1 MNDQPSA
8 RDVLLKAMAYGLHE
22 SGWHASLLDAVRP
35 LSAERAKWRPA
46 PDRNSIHD
54 IVRHVTHWKRKVLEG
69 WEAMSSKEAFEA
81 YEAFDWQ
88 RSATDDAS
96 WDADLAELE
105 SVSRALLDAVAAM
118 DDVTLASPDPG
129 GRQPRLFN
137 YLNVATHDAYHA
149 GQVRTLVKMQ
159 EV

>member
-1 MNDQPSA
+1 MSHAPTAQ
-8 RDVLLKAMAYGLHE
+8 DVLLKAMAYGLHE
-22 SGWHASLLDAVRP
+22 SGWHASLLDTVRS

-88 RSATDDAS
+88 RSATDDAD
-96 WDADLAELE
+96 WDADVAELE
-105 SVSRALLDAVAAM
+105 RVSRALIDAVAAM
-118 DDVTLASPDPG
+118 DEDELTSPYPG

-137 YLNVATHDAYHA
+137 YLNLATHDAYHA
-149 GQVRTLVKMQ
+149 GQVRALVKMQ
-159 EV
+159 GV